1 MDEMAMERKRRGA
14 LVVGV
19 VGRSGVGK
27 TSLLELLIAALEGR
41 GVAVGAAKH
50 ASHGFLAD
58 RPGKD
63 SHRLYESGAR
73 AVALLSPEQGVTFVR
88 RSAPPAIDAALAAL
102 PADLHL
108 VLAEGFSWEP
118 IPRVVVTGPGRE
130 PRTEDLTGGDVIA
143 VVTVRSY
150 PEAGPPRFDPVEIET
165 LLRWL
170 SGRLLDAGPAAT
182 VGVGRVPRENA
193 REEQACTSAT

>member
-1 MDEMAMERKRRGA
+1 MVSERDRRGPE
-14 LVVGV
+14 VIGV

-27 TSLLELLIAALEGR
+27 TSLLERLIPALERR
-41 GVAVGAAKH
+41 GLAVGAAKH

-73 AVALLSPEQGVTFVR
+73 AVALLSQEQSATFVR
-88 RSAPPAIDAALAAL
+88 LENPPAIATALAAL
-102 PADLHL
+102 PADLDL

-130 PRTEDLTGGDVIA
+130 PREEELTGGEVIA
-143 VVTVRSY
+143 VVTVAGD
-150 PEAGPPRFDPVEIET
+150 PAGPPRFDPAELEGV
-165 LLRWL
+165 LQ
-170 SGRLLDAGPAAT
+170 RLLARLPSQRPRPARHPHAL
-182 VGVGRVPRENA
+182 REAPREA
-193 REEQACTSAT
+193 GTLG